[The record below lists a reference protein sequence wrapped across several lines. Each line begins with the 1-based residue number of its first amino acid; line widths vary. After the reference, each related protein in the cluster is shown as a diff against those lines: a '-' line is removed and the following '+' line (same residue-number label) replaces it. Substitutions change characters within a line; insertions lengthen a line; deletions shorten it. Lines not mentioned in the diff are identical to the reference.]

1 MPRPDNGIFDPRK
14 AFLPQKLHEQ
24 MTRTQGRQLLTY
36 YPPDERFDQD
46 GACHG
51 TSRLC
56 ISTRMC
62 IKAER
67 YILVLFPRFLVL
79 V

>member
-14 AFLPQKLHEQ
+14 AFPPQKLHEQ

-62 IKAER
+62 IKAKR